1 LVNEPPRRA
10 PWPPRIA
17 FFGVAALVLA
27 MAVALPSALG
37 SVLDALTQPAEGE
50 VYPLPIAAGVP
61 LAATGSRLHLSV
73 TDLDEAKLQV
83 TIRVSGHHACA
94 AECPYTDRIVLF
106 SLGTNEALTA
116 GMPPS
121 AKVDLTTTERVV
133 TENLILPLRGN
144 PSRYP
149 FDVYELWLGIG
160 MARVFPDG
168 TVQPLSRADAA
179 GHLVMTLQEQLPR
192 EDMAPPETVSP
203 DTAAET
209 DDLYQ
214 MQALQVLRFAR
225 SWHDQV
231 LAVLLVVLVA
241 AAAAYAVFM
250 RPLQDLVLNS
260 GALVLGVWGIRN
272 ILTPG
277 TAYRT
282 MVDLALSAV
291 ILFLL
296 GAITVR
302 ALQHCY
308 DRSEF
313 PARRSRAD
321 PAAERRG
328 GTADPADV
336 DNQSRSQTD

>member
-1 LVNEPPRRA
+1 VAERPAPRARWAPRLAFCGISVLV
-10 PWPPRIA
+10 
-17 FFGVAALVLA
+17 VA
-27 MAVALPSALG
+27 MAIALPSALG
-37 SVLDALTQPAEGE
+37 SVIDTLTQPPESD
-50 VYPLPIAAGVP
+50 VYPLPIAPGVP
-61 LAATGSRLHLSV
+61 LAVTGSRLHLSV
-73 TDLDEAKLQV
+73 TDLDEAKLQA
-83 TIRVSGHHACA
+83 TIRVSGHHACTA
-94 AECPYTDRIVLF
+94 DCGYADRIVLF

-121 AKVDLTTTERVV
+121 ARVDLTTTERVV
-133 TENLILPLRGN
+133 TENLTLPVRGN

-149 FDVYELWLGIG
+149 FDTYELWLGIG
-160 MARVFPDG
+160 MARVFSDG

-192 EDMAPPETVSP
+192 ENMAPPDAVDP
-203 DTAAET
+203 DTASGE
-209 DDLYQ
+209 DDLYE
-214 MQALQVLRFAR
+214 MQTLQVLRFAR
-225 SWHDQV
+225 SLHEQV
-231 LAVLLVVLVA
+231 LAVLLVLLVA

-250 RPLQDLVLNS
+250 RPLQDLVLSS
-260 GALVLGVWGIRN
+260 GALVLGVWGVRA

-308 DRSEF
+308 AESDFGIRRARAGAADR
-313 PARRSRAD
+313 RAD
-321 PAAERRG
+321 GADEPDAE
-328 GTADPADV
+328 P
-336 DNQSRSQTD
+336 

>member
-1 LVNEPPRRA
+1 MDDASAKGSR
-10 PWPPRIA
+10 WPPRIA
-17 FFGVAALVLA
+17 FFTIAALVVGL
-27 MAVALPSALG
+27 AVALPSALR
-37 SVLDALTQPAEGE
+37 SVVETLVDPPEGE
-50 VYPLPIAAGVP
+50 VFNLPLVVDAPP
-61 LAATGSRLHLSV
+61 ATTLSRLHLSL
-73 TDLDEAKLQV
+73 TDLDEAKLQATV
-83 TIRVSGHHACA
+83 RVSGHHACPA
-94 AECPYTDRIVLF
+94 NCEYTDRIVLF

-121 AKVDLTTTERVV
+121 AKVDLTTVERVV
-133 TENLILPLRGN
+133 TENVTLPLRGN

-149 FDVYELWLGIG
+149 FDAYELWLGVG
-160 MARVFPDG
+160 MALVHADG
-168 TVQPLSRADAA
+168 RVQPLSRPEAA

-192 EDMAPPETVSP
+192 ENMATPVPADP
-203 DTAAET
+203 DTMVGS
-209 DDLYQ
+209 DDQYQ
-214 MQALQVLRFAR
+214 ILTLQVLRFNR
-225 SWHDQV
+225 SLHDQV
-231 LAVLLVVLVA
+231 LAVLLVLLVA

-282 MVDLALSAV
+282 VVDLALSAV

-308 DRSEF
+308 ARSEF
-313 PARRSRAD
+313 PVRRR
-321 PAAERRG
+321 PAA
-328 GTADPADV
+328 PARAGDRDDSEV
-336 DNQSRSQTD
+336 ES

>member
-1 LVNEPPRRA
+1 MDEA
-10 PWPPRIA
+10 PARGSRWPPRLA
-17 FFGVAALVLA
+17 FFTIAALVLA
-27 MAVALPSALG
+27 LAVALPSALR
-37 SVLDALTQPAEGE
+37 SVIDTLVEPPEGE
-50 VYPLPIAAGVP
+50 VYPLPLAVDAPAGT
-61 LAATGSRLHLSV
+61 TGSRLHLSV
-73 TDLDEAKLQV
+73 TDIDEAKLQA
-83 TIRVSGHHACA
+83 TLRISGHHVCPSD
-94 AECPYTDRIVLF
+94 CPYMDRIVLF

-121 AKVDLTTTERVV
+121 AKIDLTTSERVV
-133 TENLILPLRGN
+133 TESVTLPLRGN

-149 FDVYELWLGIG
+149 FDAYELWLGVG
-160 MARVFPDG
+160 MARVYPDG
-168 TVQPLSRADAA
+168 RVQPLSRTDAA

-192 EDMAPPETVSP
+192 ETMAAPVIADPDAAVSS
-203 DTAAET
+203 
-209 DDLYQ
+209 DDVYQ
-214 MQALQVLRFAR
+214 MLSVEVLRFTR
-225 SWHDQV
+225 SLHDQV
-231 LAVLLVVLVA
+231 LAVLLVLLVA

-282 MVDLALSAV
+282 VVDLALSAV

-313 PARRSRAD
+313 PVRRRAT
-321 PAAERRG
+321 G
-328 GTADPADV
+328 ADRLSDRDESDV
-336 DNQSRSQTD
+336 ET

>member
-1 LVNEPPRRA
+1 MDELPPRGSR
-10 PWPPRIA
+10 WPFRIA
-17 FFGVAALVLA
+17 FFGIAALVLGLA
-27 MAVALPSALG
+27 IALPSALR
-37 SVLDALTQPAEGE
+37 SVVETLVDPPEGD
-50 VYPLPIAAGVP
+50 VYTLPIAPATP
-61 LAATGSRLHLSV
+61 LAPTGSRLHLSM

-83 TIRVSGHHACA
+83 TMRVSGHHV
-94 AECPYTDRIVLF
+94 CPVDCEYTDRIVLF

-121 AKVDLTTTERVV
+121 AKVDLTTAERVV
-133 TENLILPLRGN
+133 TETLSLPLRGN

-149 FDVYELWLGIG
+149 FDNYELWLGVG
-160 MARVFPDG
+160 MARVYADG
-168 TVQPLSRADAA
+168 RVEPLTRQEAA

-192 EDMAPPETVSP
+192 ENMSAPVTIDP
-203 DTAAET
+203 DTDADS

-214 MQALQVLRFAR
+214 MLTLQVLKFNR
-225 SWHDQV
+225 SLHDQT
-231 LAVLLVVLVA
+231 LAVLLVLLVA

-250 RPLQDLVLNS
+250 RPLQDLVINS

-282 MVDLALSAV
+282 VVDLALSAV

-308 DRSEF
+308 HSSEF
-313 PARRSRAD
+313 PMPRRAA
-321 PAAERRG
+321 PAKPQ
-328 GTADPADV
+328 PAPD
-336 DNQSRSQTD
+336 DSDLET

>member
-1 LVNEPPRRA
+1 MDELAPRGSR
-10 PWPPRIA
+10 WPPRIA
-17 FFGVAALVLA
+17 FFVITGLVLA
-27 MAVALPSALG
+27 LAIALPTALR
-37 SVLDALTQPAEGE
+37 SVVETLVDPPEGE
-50 VYPLPIAAGVP
+50 VYTLPIAPDVP
-61 LAATGSRLHLSV
+61 LTPTGSRLHLSV
-73 TDLDEAKLQV
+73 TDLDEAKLQA
-83 TIRVSGHHACA
+83 TMRVSGHHICPTD
-94 AECPYTDRIVLF
+94 CPYTDRIVLF

-121 AKVDLTTTERVV
+121 AKVDLTTAERMV
-133 TENLILPLRGN
+133 TENVTLPLRGN

-149 FDVYELWLGIG
+149 FDSYELWLGVG
-160 MARVFPDG
+160 MARVYADG
-168 TVQPLSRADAA
+168 RVEPLTRQEAA

-192 EDMAPPETVSP
+192 ETMAAPVAIDP
-203 DTAAET
+203 DTDADS

-214 MQALQVLRFAR
+214 MLTLQILRFNR
-225 SWHDQV
+225 SLHDQI
-231 LAVLLVVLVA
+231 LAVLLVLLVA

-282 MVDLALSAV
+282 VVDLALSAV

-302 ALQHCY
+302 ALQHSY

-313 PARRSRAD
+313 PVRRRAG
-321 PAAERRG
+321 PAARLESG
-328 GTADPADV
+328 GDPDV
-336 DNQSRSQTD
+336 ET